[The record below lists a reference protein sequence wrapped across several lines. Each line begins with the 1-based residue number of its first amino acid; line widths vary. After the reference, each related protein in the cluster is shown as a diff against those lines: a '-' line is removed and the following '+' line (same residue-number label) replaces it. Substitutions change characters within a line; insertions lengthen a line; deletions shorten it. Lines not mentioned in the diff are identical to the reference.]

1 MALISRV
8 IDIPLFLYIE
18 NGCIDRIG
26 NILSNNNLLIKKVLL
41 LSGNT
46 TFDIAGRKVND
57 ILKSLGMNVDVLKI
71 PDSTI
76 ETAENVR
83 NILKTSKYD
92 IVVGVGGGKVI
103 DIGKYASSLEGIN
116 FISIPTTVANDGIC
130 SPISVISYYKEK
142 RSIMTKMPIG
152 VIADL
157 SIIKNAPIRT
167 IRAGIGDM
175 LSNISA
181 VKDWELARDEK
192 GDFFDEFAALLSR
205 SAAESVLTSN
215 NEDILSSKFLKM
227 LVGSLTL
234 SGISMGIAGSS
245 KPASGAEHKF
255 SHALDVISKSSA
267 LHGEQTALGL
277 IIATYLR
284 GDDWERFV
292 SLFRIW
298 QLPTTS
304 SDLNI
309 NEEDVINSLVYAPN
323 TRPDRYTI
331 LEHIDINKE
340 RAKEAAKK
348 TGII

>member
-8 IDIPLFLYIE
+8 VDIPLFLYMG
-18 NGCIDRIG
+18 NDCIDKLG
-26 NILSNNNLLIKKVLL
+26 SILSDNNLLIKKVLL
-41 LSGNT
+41 LSGNI
-46 TFDIAGRKVND
+46 TFDIAGRKVNNIFKD
-57 ILKSLGMNVDVLKI
+57 LGMNVDVLKI
-71 PDSTI
+71 SDSTI
-76 ETAENVR
+76 KTAENVR
-83 NILKTSKYD
+83 NNLKSSKYD
-92 IVVGVGGGKVI
+92 VVAGVGGGKVI

-130 SPISVISYYKEK
+130 SPISVISYSKEK

-167 IRAGIGDM
+167 IRAGIGDL

-181 VKDWELARDEK
+181 VKDWELARDIK

-205 SAAESVLTSN
+205 SAAESVLTYN
-215 NEDILSSKFLKM
+215 YEDILSSEFLKM

-284 GDDWERFV
+284 GEDWEKFV
-292 SLFRIW
+292 SIFRNLK
-298 QLPTTS
+298 LPTTS
-304 SDLNI
+304 RELNI
-309 NEEDVINSLVYAPN
+309 NEEDVINSLIYAPN

-331 LEHIDINKE
+331 LEHIEINKE
-340 RAKEAAKK
+340 IAMEAAKK